1 MHFINVT
8 LITIGGILLA
18 YEIIDLKEG
27 FLQFIIKR
35 NERRNAVNF
44 EVMDGLQKAID
55 TVKKTNHLGL
65 VITGEGDKAFC
76 SGGDL
81 SVFHKLKTEEE
92 AYAMLSR
99 MANILFDLFMLPKPT
114 VALLNGIA
122 IGGGCEIATA
132 CDFRFAHSNVKAGFV
147 QGNLAITTGWGG
159 GTMLFE
165 RMSNSQALSM
175 LMKAKIYEALEL
187 KEMGFIDF
195 IYEGCHSE
203 GLLAGLETIPAME
216 TNVIQA
222 YKQIVLSRRDEFQL
236 KEQVERE
243 VRQCSVLWEKEAH
256 HEKVNRF
263 LNRK

>member
-1 MHFINVT
+1 M
-8 LITIGGILLA
+8 A
-18 YEIIDLKEG
+18 YEIIELKEG

-55 TVKKTNHLGL
+55 TVKETEHLGL

-81 SVFHKLKTEEE
+81 SVFHNLKTEVE

-132 CDFRFAHSNVKAGFV
+132 CDFRFAHSNVKAGFI

-165 RMSNSQALSM
+165 RMSHSQALSM

-195 IYEGCHSE
+195 IYEGSHSE
-203 GLLAGLETIPAME
+203 GLLAGLETIPEME

-222 YKQIVLSRRDEFQL
+222 YKRIVLNRRDELQL
-236 KEQVERE
+236 KEQVLRE
-243 VRQCSVLWEKEAH
+243 VRQCSILWEKETH